1 MKEKK
6 IEKRRENEKQVV
18 RAMITLY
25 CRRNHHDPGGGLCPE
40 CAALADYASART
52 AHCRR
57 IPIKSY
63 CHRCPHPCYKPAMQ
77 EQIKEVMKFSGPRI
91 MLYYPVL
98 ATRHMYYLALGRHER
113 KKMAK
118 KPESSA
124 K

>member
-1 MKEKK
+1 MKEKT
-6 IEKRRENEKQVV
+6 IAQRRENEKQVV

-91 MLYYPVL
+91 MLYHPIL

-113 KKMAK
+113 KKLEKADRK
-118 KPESSA
+118 
-124 K
+124 